1 MIELQQFL
9 LWILRKIAASPR
21 RWHNWLTDLYE
32 YSDWFVPVLLIMMGI
47 GIAGVA
53 FGVIADLMFNATV
66 AGGVCLATW
75 FSGLAFIVSTG
86 IRAMYRAFKA
96 EQQDFINTLKQ

>member
-53 FGVIADLMFNATV
+53 FGVIAELMFNATV

-75 FSGLAFIVSTG
+75 VGGLAFIVSTAV
-86 IRAMYRAFKA
+86 RYMYRVFKQ
-96 EQQDFINTLKQ
+96 EQQELIKALKQ